1 MQAPTNAISLPYS
14 LACYLPPLLF
24 THHNH
29 ISVVPPPNTLPPAS
43 CYSASISISISLQEL
58 LGRALAEARVQRRCL
73 LQHSLTLARRNW
85 SARHL
90 VAIEQRLAGLGCRAR
105 LLHWLVG
112 GTLNVLLDQRLCSM
126 LRLFSRR
133 ASWYL
138 ARRSTLACVGAYR
151 VVLHQLLHR
160 LVAGGYH
167 RVVELLLAL
176 DGATLPLQPL
186 HQYRRSSGSASTTYA
201 SFFRFL
207 GSALAVGRRIG
218 PTRSLLLGGTRHALG
233 AELARLGLDRADEA
247 RLRERQHP
255 LLARLGVRLVGV
267 GCMAAVAIQ
276 HLGPL
281 RLARS
286 LEALEL
292 LL

>member
-43 CYSASISISISLQEL
+43 CYVASSSISLQEL

-126 LRLFSRR
+126 LRLLSRR
-133 ASWYL
+133 TSWYL
-138 ARRSTLACVGAYR
+138 ATIYSRVRGCVPCSPPSAASSIGRGRVSPSSRTPSCSRRRDAATPTSPSVQA
-151 VVLHQLLHR
+151 
-160 LVAGGYH
+160 LV
-167 RVVELLLAL
+167 
-176 DGATLPLQPL
+176 
-186 HQYRRSSGSASTTYA
+186 
-201 SFFRFL
+201 RF
-207 GSALAVGRRIG
+207 GI
-218 PTRSLLLGGTRHALG
+218 
-233 AELARLGLDRADEA
+233 DD
-247 RLRERQHP
+247 
-255 LLARLGVRLVGV
+255 VRLVLSL
-267 GCMAAVAIQ
+267 
-276 HLGPL
+276 LGLGARGRQAYRSNPIA
-281 RLARS
+281 LARWHAS
-286 LEALEL
+286 RPWR
-292 LL
+292 